1 MTELVRPW
9 RGVSAED
16 RQADRRSRLIEAC
29 LDVVGEDGVAAT
41 TVDRVCAQAKLTKRY
56 FYENFA
62 DRDALLLVT
71 FNALFDE
78 ILGEM
83 QVAAATLGDS
93 AERTHAVVTIL
104 IDTLSGDPRRARLYV
119 ECPGHPALRLR
130 REQAIAAFSDFV
142 AGQVLPDP
150 AAPVS
155 AEHRLLAT
163 RLLVAGTTDL
173 VTSWLAGDI
182 EADRETIIATI
193 ERVGASV

>member
-29 LDVVGEDGVAAT
+29 LDVVGEDGIAAT
-41 TVDRVCAQAKLTKRY
+41 TVDRVCGSAKLTKRY

-78 ILGEM
+78 ILTEM
-83 QVAAATLGDS
+83 QVAAATLSDS
-93 AERTHAVVTIL
+93 TERTHAVVTIL
-104 IDTLSGDPRRARLYV
+104 IDALSGDPRRARLYV
-119 ECPGHPALRLR
+119 ECPGHPALRQR
-130 REQAIAAFSDFV
+130 REEAIAAFSDFV

-150 AAPVS
+150 AIPIS
-155 AEHRLLAT
+155 AERRLLAT

-182 EADRETIIATI
+182 EADRETIIETI